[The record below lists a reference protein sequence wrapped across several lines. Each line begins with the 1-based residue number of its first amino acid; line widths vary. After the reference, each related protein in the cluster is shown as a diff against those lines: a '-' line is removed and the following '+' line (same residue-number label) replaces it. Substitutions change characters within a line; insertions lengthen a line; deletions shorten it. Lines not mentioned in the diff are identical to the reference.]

1 MPGIANTQ
9 LIPVQELTPGQIGAI
24 RNEAIGFVV
33 GRAMK
38 ELGLAQDRL
47 VVRDIRP
54 VADLAMYSNDTSAAT
69 LERWVYGASAAASG
83 FVAVSPTTGTMG
95 DNKFVCVFGVR
106 DLGGNIG
113 KDTGGASATSP
124 ATDISNPAHISFVKF
139 NIGGADKVIWDVS
152 GVRAYAG
159 SWAAFSPS
167 PVLIPQNTGFVL
179 YYYLYCHYACVA
191 SMGALLADS
200 EQFLQLLGVTVEPR
214 GLTIS
219 P

>member
-1 MPGIANTQ
+1 MADLAQTQ
-9 LIPVQELTPGQIGAI
+9 LIPIQELTPGQIGTI
-24 RNEAIGFVV
+24 RNGAIEFVV
-33 GRAMK
+33 ARAMK
-38 ELGLAQDRL
+38 ELGMTRDRL

-83 FVAVSPTTGTMG
+83 FTAVSPTTGTMG

-106 DLGGNIG
+106 DLGGQLGI
-113 KDTGGASATSP
+113 DTGGASATGPYS
-124 ATDISNPAHISFVKF
+124 AAVNPSHISFVKF
-139 NIGGADKVIWDVS
+139 NIGGSDKVIWDIQS
-152 GVRAYAG
+152 VRAYKEMV
-159 SWAAFSPS
+159 AFSPS
-167 PVLIPQNTGFVL
+167 PILIPQNTGFVL
-179 YYYLYCHYACVA
+179 YYYLKGNLACVA
-191 SMGALLADS
+191 SMGAVVADS